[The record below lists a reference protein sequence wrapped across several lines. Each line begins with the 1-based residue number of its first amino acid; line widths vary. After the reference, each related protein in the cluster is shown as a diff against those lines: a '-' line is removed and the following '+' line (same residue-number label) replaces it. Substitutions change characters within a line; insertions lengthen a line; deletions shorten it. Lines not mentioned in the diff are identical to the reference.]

1 MRISTIYIIII
12 AALLGAVPVFGASQ
26 RSTYVSALAPYT
38 DGNRA
43 PAPSVSFMPDGKSYA
58 ILSDDGRKI
67 LVKDI
72 ATGKDGDVL
81 FDIDRTRENTIPSF
95 EGFIISPDA
104 SKVMVWCNSQ
114 HIYRRSFKAQYYVY
128 EVRSRLLRPLSKTQT
143 FQRDPIFSPDSRM
156 VAFVGMDNNIYA
168 AKLDYETEVAVT
180 TDGAVNSIINGAADW
195 TYEEEFTTTALM
207 AWAPDNLTLCYVRF
221 DESRVPT
228 YTLPIYVG
236 TCPRREEYALY
247 PGVFSYKYPVAGQ
260 PNSTVSVHSYDVETR
275 KTKTVELPG
284 SPDYIPRIAYGP
296 QPSQLMVATLN
307 RDQNRYEIFAVN
319 PKSTVCRSVYTE
331 ESQAWIIP
339 EAYENLHFGENS
351 FVVAGSSEAYT
362 RYYEYSYSGSKIGAV
377 TPDNCDA
384 TDYYGS
390 DAAGN
395 QYYQVASPTPMDR
408 TIQRR
413 DRKGIVTTLGKN
425 TGTTD
430 AEFSPGCSFML
441 MSYSDIN
448 TVPVYT
454 FNRADGKQISVVS
467 DNKDY
472 AARMQPLAPHKEFF
486 TFSDNG
492 VELNGYIVK
501 PADFSAS
508 RSYPVVMS
516 QYSGPGSQSVLNR
529 WSVDWEAF
537 FASQGYVVVC
547 VDGRGTGG
555 RGTAFRTTVYKN
567 LGYYETI
574 DQVAAARYVARMPYV
589 DASRI
594 GIYGWSYGGYEA
606 LMCASTDDCPYAA
619 AVAIAPVT
627 DWRYY
632 DTVYAERYMLTPQ
645 QNERGYN
652 DSSAILRALH
662 LNCPLLVMYGTA
674 DDNVHPANSLQYVST
689 LQSMG
694 FLCDLFIFPNMNHS
708 INGCNARAVVY
719 AKMLQYFDSKLK

>member
-1 MRISTIYIIII
+1 MRISTIYILLV
-12 AALLGAVPVFGASQ
+12 AALLGAVPAFGASQ
-26 RSTYVSALAPYT
+26 RSAHVSALAPYT

-58 ILSDDGRKI
+58 TLSDDGRKI

-72 ATGKDGDVL
+72 ATGKEGDVL
-81 FDIDRTRENTIPSF
+81 FDVDHTRENTLPAF
-95 EGFIISPDA
+95 DGFIISPDA
-104 SKVMVWCNSQ
+104 SKVMVWRNAQ
-114 HIYRRSFKAQYYVY
+114 PIYRRSFKAEYYVY
-128 EVRSRLLRPLSKTQT
+128 EVRSRLLRPLSTAHT
-143 FQRDPIFSPDSRM
+143 PQRDPIFSPDSRM

-168 AKLDYETEVAVT
+168 AKLDYETEVPVT

-195 TYEEEFTTTALM
+195 TYEEEFSTTALM
-207 AWAPDNLTLCYVRF
+207 AWAPDNLTFCYVRF

-228 YTLPIYVG
+228 YTLPIYEG
-236 TCPRREEYALY
+236 TCPRREQYELY
-247 PGVFSYKYPVAGQ
+247 PGIFSYKYPVAGQ
-260 PNSTVSVHSYDVETR
+260 SNSAVSVHSYDVETR

-331 ESQAWIIP
+331 ESQTWIIP
-339 EAYENLHFGENS
+339 EAYENLHLGANS

-362 RYYEYSYSGSKIGAV
+362 RYYEYSYSGAKIGAV

-390 DAAGN
+390 DALGN
-395 QYYQVASPTPMDR
+395 HYYQTASPTPMDR

-413 DRKGIVTTLGKN
+413 DRKGMVSTIGKN
-425 TGTTD
+425 SGTTG
-430 AEFSPGCSFML
+430 AEFAPGCGFML
-441 MSYSDIN
+441 MSYSDVN

-454 FNRADGKQISVVS
+454 FNRTDGKQISVVS
-467 DNKDY
+467 DNKEY
-472 AARMQPLAPHKEFF
+472 AARMQALAPHKEFF

-508 RSYPVVMS
+508 RRYPVVMS

-529 WSVDWEAF
+529 WSVDWEAY
-537 FASQGYVVVC
+537 FASQGYIVVC

-555 RGTAFRTTVYKN
+555 RGTAFRTAVYKN

-574 DQVAAARYVARMPYV
+574 DQVAAARYAARLPYV
-589 DASRI
+589 DAARI
-594 GIYGWSYGGYEA
+594 GIYGWSYGGYEV

-652 DSSAILRALH
+652 DSSAIMRALH
-662 LNCPLLVMYGTA
+662 LNCPLLVMYGTS

-694 FLCDLFIFPNMNHS
+694 ILCDMFVFPNMNHS

-719 AKMLQYFDSKLK
+719 ARMLQYFDSKLK